1 MATVEFYIR
10 EGSKYIP
17 HIRFWL
23 KKKPK
28 LTTLFQNL

>member
-1 MATVEFYIR
+1 MATVELYIR
-10 EGSKYIP
+10 ENSKHIL

-28 LTTLFQNL
+28 LTTLSLNL